1 MKTIME
7 VISVMIVY
15 TTLFTLGCWEANLAR
30 IHEPDGESS
39 PGYIQGYVFAILSS
53 ILNIMIAVIMMCL
66 YMMKDR
72 NSEKNESHGVS
83 LACVI
88 AIWSIVLF
96 AGMIDNNIRTGPFQ
110 PVVIAQFCVT
120 MVSASLCC
128 CSCGL
133 LACMASRED
142 PPTTS
147 PMAPVE
153 VVTVQV

>member
-1 MKTIME
+1 ME
-7 VISVMIVY
+7 VLSVMVVY
-15 TTLFTLGCWEANLAR
+15 TTLFGLGCWEANLAR
-30 IHEPDGESS
+30 NHEPTGDSS
-39 PGYIQGYVFAILSS
+39 PGYIQGYVFALLCS
-53 ILNIMIAVIMMCL
+53 ILNIMLAVIMMCI
-66 YMMKDR
+66 YMMKER
-72 NSEKNESHGVS
+72 NSEKNDAHGMS
-83 LACVI
+83 LGCLI
-88 AIWSIVLF
+88 AIWGIVLF

-153 VVTVQV
+153 VVVQV